1 MKVVVCND
9 LNESMYNDFLIL
21 LQKPIFELSNLT
33 SVYKFTL
40 VLIHNP
46 YRVTW
51 E

>member
-9 LNESMYNDFLIL
+9 VNVSMYNDFLIL
-21 LQKPIFELSNLT
+21 LLKPIFELSNLT
-33 SVYKFTL
+33 SNKFTL